1 MVHIDTVLF
10 YQVTDPQKANY
21 EIDDYATAIGQL
33 STTILRSVI
42 GSMDL
47 EHTLT
52 SRDKINDKL
61 RDVLDEA
68 SGKWGIRVTRVEIKA
83 LHPASSI
90 MDAMEKQYR
99 AQRAKHAAILVAEGQ
114 KQAAILKADG
124 DAAAIGKV
132 FKAIHDGKPDPEL
145 LAYQFVQ
152 ALPQVAQSQGSSVWV
167 IPSDVTTALR
177 NLSSAFGNSHGEPG
191 GRGPDVPPPG
201 PGPSPS
207 DLRSAGDGGPIRGKV
222 AAPWPRRSRLPNG
235 RQPPHHRTHGTPAGY
250 RTARRRNSAAG
261 CPSPADP
268 GLQLLALATISPGCS
283 HPDVGKTI
291 VYGTKPPASGRQ
303 SHGNAVPP
311 RSTLVSAPGPPRHP
325 AATLLAATPALF
337 HPLHRPGP
345 PGLPGPAL
353 RARRRL
359 GPRPGTRGPDPG
371 HVPPPADH
379 RPHQGQQHDHHPGRL
394 QVDTVGDRPGR
405 EQADANHDPEQ
416 GLHELARMVHP
427 RIAGAH
433 ETRELRIIPVE
444 RLLDLLELTLLV
456 FWERHDPSPE
466 KTLRR
471 ARAR

>member
-47 EHTLT
+47 EQTLT

-177 NLSSAFGNSHGEPG
+177 NLSSAFGDSHGEPG

-207 DLRSAGDGGPIRGKV
+207 DLRSAGNGGPIRGKV

-268 GLQLLALATISPGCS
+268 GLQLLALARISPGCS
-283 HPDVGKTI
+283 HPDVGKT
-291 VYGTKPPASGRQ
+291 
-303 SHGNAVPP
+303 AVSPTQA
-311 RSTLVSAPGPPRHP
+311 RG
-325 AATLLAATPALF
+325 AA
-337 HPLHRPGP
+337 
-345 PGLPGPAL
+345 
-353 RARRRL
+353 
-359 GPRPGTRGPDPG
+359 
-371 HVPPPADH
+371 
-379 RPHQGQQHDHHPGRL
+379 
-394 QVDTVGDRPGR
+394 
-405 EQADANHDPEQ
+405 
-416 GLHELARMVHP
+416 
-427 RIAGAH
+427 
-433 ETRELRIIPVE
+433 
-444 RLLDLLELTLLV
+444 
-456 FWERHDPSPE
+456 RHDAWHVKVSGNNVGQ
-466 KTLRR
+466 TM
-471 ARAR
+471 AAN